1 MILHYKTIAKWM
13 AAIFFICYSN
23 YHLVFS
29 MKYWTLS
36 LKIES
41 LMKNEEQISPRQ
53 NRFIN
58 ALFWTFEALI
68 VISESLIVANMYDA
82 R

>member
-1 MILHYKTIAKWM
+1 
-13 AAIFFICYSN
+13 
-23 YHLVFS
+23 